1 MYYALK
7 AVHDAEGDAAEGIAT
22 YTNAVKTATQANQEA
37 FKYNK
42 WGGNTA
48 NNSNKTEYKVDT
60 QQIRNDYYAAL
71 HAGNTEAA
79 RDLSI
84 QLSVAIKN
92 NGTFKSIEEFREK
105 LQEEFNRVTKSQNQ
119 FDIETDIDIKPVEIQ
134 VNTDSAAL
142 AALKKEYEELKR
154 QLEKDPLNVELQIKV
169 QDIEND
175 IKLIE
180 QNPVQVETEL
190 YIPENSLK
198 GLQNKLKELQA
209 ELEITVD
216 PEAIK
221 EILEDITNV
230 QGKIDS
236 IMMTS
241 QDRFNTMID
250 GISDV
255 NSASQNLYRT
265 WLNLDETLSNID
277 TNFVDKMFAISD
289 AILQTVE
296 SITTAVDAF
305 QSMIQIIKQTQA
317 AQNAA
322 TQQKISQ
329 NAAEAASN
337 TATTTTSLSKAA
349 SDTFAAH
356 AKIPFAGIAIAIGL
370 IASMMAIMSSI
381 KGFASGGIV
390 QGKNTIGDYNLIRVN
405 SGEAVLSTR

>member
-1 MYYALK
+1 
-7 AVHDAEGDAAEGIAT
+7 
-22 YTNAVKTATQANQEA
+22 
-37 FKYNK
+37 
-42 WGGNTA
+42 
-48 NNSNKTEYKVDT
+48 
-60 QQIRNDYYAAL
+60 
-71 HAGNTEAA
+71 
-79 RDLSI
+79 
-84 QLSVAIKN
+84 
-92 NGTFKSIEEFREK
+92 
-105 LQEEFNRVTKSQNQ
+105 
-119 FDIETDIDIKPVEIQ
+119 
-134 VNTDSAAL
+134 
-142 AALKKEYEELKR
+142 
-154 QLEKDPLNVELQIKV
+154 
-169 QDIEND
+169 
-175 IKLIE
+175 
-180 QNPVQVETEL
+180 
-190 YIPENSLK
+190 
-198 GLQNKLKELQA
+198 
-209 ELEITVD
+209 
-216 PEAIK
+216 
-221 EILEDITNV
+221 
-230 QGKIDS
+230 
-236 IMMTS
+236 MTS

-381 KGFASGGIV
+381 KSFASGGIIE
-390 QGKNTIGDYNLIRVN
+390 GKTTIGDYNLAKVN
-405 SGEAVLSTR
+405 SGEMILNKSQQNRLFRILNGELSSGEGNNLSGNVEFHIEGS